1 MNASAGP
8 ALPVYGVAILAVF
21 LSSSIDTIVKYAGP
35 EAGLHILLA
44 WRFFFGAIIAI
55 FVYRLRSHQAI
66 GAASVRFHAARGL
79 IQLLSISLYFY
90 SITQLSLAVATI
102 LSFTSV
108 LFVLPVAA
116 ILLGEKVS
124 AFATLAAAVGFLG
137 VAITVLDITAPGHS
151 VELTGPAGVAAG
163 LASGFLTA
171 FLLVFLRL
179 RSASEDPHVI
189 SLFTNLVPAIVLLP
203 VLTGMFG
210 APSLMEIF
218 VFFILGLLG
227 YSVWF
232 LLAVAYARAPAQAL
246 APTEYLSVA
255 IAALYGYAFFGEGI
269 ELRMIAGSAVIIC
282 ACLLVTRAR
291 LK

>member
-1 MNASAGP
+1 MQ
-8 ALPVYGVAILAVF
+8 VYGLAILAVF
-21 LSSSIDTIVKYAGP
+21 LSSSIDAIVKFAGP

-44 WRFFFGAIIAI
+44 WRFFFGAIIAL
-55 FVYRLRSHQAI
+55 FVYRLRSRQVI
-66 GAASVRFHAARGL
+66 KAASVRFHAARGL
-79 IQLLSISLYFY
+79 IQLLSVSLYFY
-90 SITQLSLAVATI
+90 SITQLSLAVATV

-116 ILLGEKVS
+116 IVLREKVS
-124 AFATLAAAVGFLG
+124 VVAVLAAAAGFLG
-137 VAITVLDITAPGHS
+137 VAITVLDITAAGHP
-151 VELTGPAGVAAG
+151 VEVIRPFGVAAG
-163 LASGFLTA
+163 LASGCLTA
-171 FLLVFLRL
+171 ILLVFLRL
-179 RSASEDPHVI
+179 RSASEDSHVI

-210 APSLMEIF
+210 APSLIEICL
-218 VFFILGLLG
+218 FFLLGVLG

-232 LLAVAYARAPAQAL
+232 LLSVAYARARAQTL

-269 ELRMIAGSAVIIC
+269 DLRMIAGIAVIIC
-282 ACLLVTRAR
+282 ACLLVTRGR